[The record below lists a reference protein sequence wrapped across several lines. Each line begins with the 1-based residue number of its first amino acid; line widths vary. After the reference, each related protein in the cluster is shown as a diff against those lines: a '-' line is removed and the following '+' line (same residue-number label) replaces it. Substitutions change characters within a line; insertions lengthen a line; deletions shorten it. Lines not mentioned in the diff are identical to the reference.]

1 MPGSRTA
8 GGAATRQT
16 LIEASYRLFTSRGFH
31 ATSMRDI
38 AAEAGITAGSIY
50 NHFADKEQIVKEVL
64 LVYHPI
70 MNVLPIL
77 AQVEGKSVS
86 ELIHD
91 AAHRVIQE
99 IDASPGIL
107 NLLYI
112 ELIEL
117 EGRHAQELIGTMF
130 PLVQGFLARIYGSGE
145 KIRPQEPLT
154 FFRALIG
161 QLLGY
166 YLTRVA
172 VTNSPVESAKEASLD
187 DFVEIFL
194 HGVLL
199 EPKRENER

>member
-1 MPGSRTA
+1 MPVSRTA
-8 GGAATRQT
+8 GGAATRQA
-16 LIEASYRLFTSRGFH
+16 LIEASYHLFTSHGFH

-38 AAEAGITAGSIY
+38 AAEAGITVGSIY

-70 MNVLPIL
+70 MRVMPIL
-77 AQVEGKSVS
+77 AEVEGQSVA

-91 AAHRVIQE
+91 AARRVMHE
-99 IDASPGIL
+99 IDATPGIL
-107 NLLYI
+107 SLMYI

-117 EGRHAQELIGTMF
+117 NGKHAPELIGTMF

-166 YLTRVA
+166 CLTRVA
-172 VTNSPVESAKEASLD
+172 VANSPAGQGQSATLD
-187 DFVEIFL
+187 DFMDVFL
-194 HGVLL
+194 YGVLV
-199 EPKRENER
+199 EPKKEVEP